1 MPYGSF
7 TFSPYPPAL
16 ALDATPVGVFLYD
29 PTVDPDGG
37 GEDDGENSPWYTL
50 LPNVRCEQ
58 IQYKEGVEP
67 PTARFSYYL
76 DDMANA
82 QNGWPN
88 QFDNIWPLTVAP
100 SNYVVGNGTELVVLA
115 FLGDGTTRVLWHGY
129 SRVPQTDLTPSSQH
143 VTFVGVGVAIRGW
156 DIPIGGRLQRQGT
169 DPVGVNDDPEV
180 LTDLPTRFNPAGIA
194 TTFVGGYQ
202 PNCTASGCDVDEGE
216 ESPYPVFFEPTYDST
231 PAPRLWTLS
240 GAIRY
245 ILAVWN
251 TLQSG
256 DSACDLMLDNP
267 DFGVLDSLLQNR
279 RPNPGETFYDPS
291 DSSTYQTDD
300 NLIRDY
306 DATNKPWPVVVAE
319 LLGFYGFGMRWVCE
333 DDQYGR
339 PHDYLAVYRKDA
351 AGPTDP
357 LQIYLPETGSYL
369 TEALANV
376 STFHA
381 AFDYHAVA
389 NQVFIESH
397 PERYEMSLI
406 LAPGYTRRRPT
417 RRRLWPWRSSH
428 RRISKRRARPRRRG
442 RSIDTTSPTSAA
454 RGTGQSPIRPGPPS
468 RAQRSTSAR
477 FSPIPTM
484 RTPTPATTKTSTT
497 TPAQPATRRSPMY
510 GATALDAISSSARTR
525 LTSRSRRNSPYPATM
540 TARTLLAFGMAFRDP
555 GRTSRA
561 ALC

>member
-1 MPYGSF
+1 
-7 TFSPYPPAL
+7 
-16 ALDATPVGVFLYD
+16 
-29 PTVDPDGG
+29 
-37 GEDDGENSPWYTL
+37 
-50 LPNVRCEQ
+50 
-58 IQYKEGVEP
+58 
-67 PTARFSYYL
+67 
-76 DDMANA
+76 
-82 QNGWPN
+82 
-88 QFDNIWPLTVAP
+88 
-100 SNYVVGNGTELVVLA
+100 
-115 FLGDGTTRVLWHGY
+115 
-129 SRVPQTDLTPSSQH
+129 
-143 VTFVGVGVAIRGW
+143 
-156 DIPIGGRLQRQGT
+156 
-169 DPVGVNDDPEV
+169 
-180 LTDLPTRFNPAGIA
+180 
-194 TTFVGGYQ
+194 
-202 PNCTASGCDVDEGE
+202 
-216 ESPYPVFFEPTYDST
+216 
-231 PAPRLWTLS
+231 
-240 GAIRY
+240 
-245 ILAVWN
+245 
-251 TLQSG
+251 
-256 DSACDLMLDNP
+256 MLDNP

-319 LLGFYGFGMRWVCE
+319 LLGFYGFGMRRVCE

-357 LQIYLPETGSYL
+357 LQIYLPETGSDP
-369 TEALANV
+369 TQALANV

-406 LAPGYTRRRPT
+406 LAPGYTPSSADAAT
-417 RRRLWPWRSSH
+417 PVAMCSSH
-428 RRISKRRARPRRRG
+428 RRISKRPARPRRRG

-468 RAQRSTSAR
+468 RAQRSTSVR

-484 RTPTPATTKTSTT
+484 RTLMLATTKTSTT
-497 TPAQPATRRSPMY
+497 TPAQPATRRSPTVRRY
-510 GATALDAISSSARTR
+510 RPGCNQLLSKDATNKPLQVQLALSRDYDGADPPCLWDGVS
-525 LTSRSRRNSPYPATM
+525 
-540 TARTLLAFGMAFRDP
+540 DP